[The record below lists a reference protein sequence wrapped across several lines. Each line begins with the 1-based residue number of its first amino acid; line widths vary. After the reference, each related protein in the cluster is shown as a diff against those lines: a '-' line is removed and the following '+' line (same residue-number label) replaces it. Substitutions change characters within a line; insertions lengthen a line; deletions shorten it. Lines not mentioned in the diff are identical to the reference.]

1 MDTSQM
7 WLEAHRSTLTFN
19 TETNNCVY
27 VGNVIDNPPNGTYK
41 DQYEQIKTLW
51 MNVVFKNYNRQETV

>member
-19 TETNNCVY
+19 TETNNSVY
-27 VGNVIDNPPNGTYK
+27 VGNVLDNPPNGTYK
-41 DQYEQIKTLW
+41 DQYEQIKRLW
-51 MNVVFKNYNRQETV
+51 INVVFKNYNRQEKV